1 MEIFYGSHAIPHPET
16 LHTEFRIYESSVGHM
31 GDSEHSL
38 EEMGGMIITTDQG
51 GFFGTEWDDMQSDQK
66 NSGLFRE

>member
-1 MEIFYGSHAIPHPET
+1 MDLSGKMKVIDRILLGVCETAKEEINCI
-16 LHTEFRIYESSVGHM
+16 LESSVGHM

-51 GFFGTEWDDMQSDQK
+51 GI
-66 NSGLFRE
+66 FRNRVG